1 MQTVYNGVL
10 VIKNN
15 AAGIE
20 LDNITSTSGYN
31 QITNIPTYFVNGSSS
46 CISVIFSSN
55 ESLIKNCGDE
65 RSLHEKCH
73 HNIIYGS
80 VNFSTA
86 LPHPNYR

>member
-1 MQTVYNGVL
+1 ML

-20 LDNITSTSGYN
+20 LDNITTTSGYN
-31 QITNIPTYFVNGSSS
+31 HITDIPTYFVNGSSS
-46 CISVIFSSN
+46 CIGVIFYLN
-55 ESLIKNCGDE
+55 ESLIKNCEDE
-65 RSLHEKCH
+65 QSLHEKCH

-86 LPHPNYR
+86 LPRPNYR